1 MNKLFFLSLFI
12 LCLLY
17 QTAVSQTGITN
28 YQVATGIGKQ
38 ASKQLIVLRSFENK
52 GTPMYFAVDAQ
63 TLETQVIPAKSV
75 VFQAMKWVD
84 LQKTFADS
92 PYFKALSYAVTQ
104 AQSLQDAGITHG
116 YPAEKGITLTVDL
129 CPSAKPLDRSIFT
142 SLITEFGKIEQP
154 VPIGLSISGK
164 FLNTHT
170 ADIQWLKKLES
181 DGQIRI
187 TWINHTYTHYY
198 DPKTPLPEN
207 FLLKPGT
214 DLNYEILQTEIDML
228 QNGLMPSIFF
238 RFPGL
243 VSDNSIVDKITN
255 YGLIPIGSDAWLAKG
270 QRSAPGSI
278 VLIHGNGNEPIG
290 VQDFIRLLQTEKE
303 QVLNKQWL
311 LYDLSESV
319 GDEFGE

>member
-1 MNKLFFLSLFI
+1 MRRFFLFGLFT
-12 LCLLY
+12 LLFH
-17 QTAVSQTGITN
+17 QPAESQNAITH
-28 YQVATGIGKQ
+28 YQVATGLGKQ
-38 ASKQLIVLRSFENK
+38 ASKQMIVLRSFENN
-52 GTPMYFAVDAQ
+52 GVPMYLTVDPQ
-63 TLETQVIPAKSV
+63 TLETQVVPAKSV
-75 VFQAMKWVD
+75 VFQAMKWDD
-84 LQKTFADS
+84 LQQTCADL

-142 SLITEFGKIEQP
+142 ALISEFARIEQP

-164 FLNTHT
+164 FLNTHA
-170 ADIQWLKKLES
+170 ADIQWLKELES
-181 DGQIRI
+181 AGKIHI

-198 DPKTPLPEN
+198 DPKTPLTEN

-214 DLNYEILQTEIDML
+214 DLNYEILQTEVDML
-228 QNGLMPSIFF
+228 QNGLLPSVFF

-243 VSDNSIVDKITN
+243 VSDNSIVDKITD

-270 QRSAPGSI
+270 QHSEQGSI

-303 QVLNKQWL
+303 QVLDKQWL